1 MEKGDH
7 RDPFGEASLSSNW
20 AVADARHTP
29 KTQEPYSYLCSGGA
43 GSAAAAGT
51 RGREWPLEQHCVCG
65 RLEPRKPGEAPFLV
79 PQPQASTVRLY
90 LMPRSISE
98 RAWVLCVCLSSDR
111 RRPPREGPS
120 PQPPPCSHSRP
131 NAAWR
136 GRLIRKQA
144 EGLLAPS
151 TGSGS
156 PLPHE
161 PA

>member
-7 RDPFGEASLSSNW
+7 RDPFGGGPLCPPIGQWQMPGTHRRPRSLI
-20 AVADARHTP
+20 VT
-29 KTQEPYSYLCSGGA
+29 
-43 GSAAAAGT
+43 SAAAALDQLQLQALGDVS
-51 RGREWPLEQHCVCG
+51 GLLSSIVCG

-120 PQPPPCSHSRP
+120 PQLPPCSHSRP

-151 TGSGS
+151 TRSGS